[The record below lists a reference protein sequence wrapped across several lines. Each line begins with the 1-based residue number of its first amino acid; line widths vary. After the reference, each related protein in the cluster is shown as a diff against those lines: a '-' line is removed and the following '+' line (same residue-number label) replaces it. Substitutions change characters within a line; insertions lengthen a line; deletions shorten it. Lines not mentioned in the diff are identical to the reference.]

1 MVHDTGRTSTSRR
14 GGPLALALAE
24 IHAIEHQRVVF
35 VVNRRRQRKLLEIII
50 IVVVIVVGI
59 VITSFIVVNVIN
71 IITIDI
77 TSSRTSTSVSN
88 SSDGKVTCIIVDDS
102 IFALIGGRHFTE
114 R

>member
-1 MVHDTGRTSTSRR
+1 M
-14 GGPLALALAE
+14 ALALTE

-35 VVNRRRQRKLLEIII
+35 VVDRRRQRELLEIII
-50 IVVVIVVGI
+50 VVVIVIVVGI

-71 IITIDI
+71 ITID
-77 TSSRTSTSVSN
+77 TSISRISTSVSN
-88 SSDGKVTCIIVDDS
+88 SSDGKVTCIVVDDS

>member
-1 MVHDTGRTSTSRR
+1 M
-14 GGPLALALAE
+14 ALTE

-35 VVNRRRQRKLLEIII
+35 VVDRRRQRELLEIII
-50 IVVVIVVGI
+50 VVVIVIVVGI

>member
-1 MVHDTGRTSTSRR
+1 M
-14 GGPLALALAE
+14 ALTE

-50 IVVVIVVGI
+50 IVVVIVIVVGI

-71 IITIDI
+71 ITID
-77 TSSRTSTSVSN
+77 TSISRISTSVSN
-88 SSDGKVTCIIVDDS
+88 SSDGKVTCIVVDDS

>member
-71 IITIDI
+71 ITID
-77 TSSRTSTSVSN
+77 TSISRISTSVSN
-88 SSDGKVTCIIVDDS
+88 SSDGKVTCIVVDDS